1 MEKIKI
7 LLADDEA
14 DFRKP
19 LAMQIKAWGYDLL
32 EAENGKQTLE
42 LAITEKP
49 DIIILDYKMPEMDG
63 FAALERI
70 RKINADV
77 AVVILTAYTE
87 EKNIKTA
94 ARLGVKA
101 FVPKISAYAET
112 HTYIKMALDMIA
124 RKLKTN
130 RENSG

>member
-1 MEKIKI
+1 MEKIKV

-19 LAMQIKAWGYDLL
+19 LAMQIKAWGYDLI
-32 EAENGKQTLE
+32 EAENGKQTIE
-42 LAITEKP
+42 LAIAENP